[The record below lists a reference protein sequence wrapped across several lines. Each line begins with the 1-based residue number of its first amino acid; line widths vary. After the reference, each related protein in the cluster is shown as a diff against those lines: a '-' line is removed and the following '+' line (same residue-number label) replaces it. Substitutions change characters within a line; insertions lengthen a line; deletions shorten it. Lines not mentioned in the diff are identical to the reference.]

1 MQLNNFFYRLKNRLA
16 LIVAV
21 SVFVFWSNQVLAQ
34 TAQSQQAVA
43 NSANT
48 ENTTSTTNNTNSTS
62 ANLAEKPLSAIR
74 VSENSENSKNS
85 EKKALSAI
93 HFSENNNAE
102 KTQNA
107 QGAENTKQEAKK
119 QERKESSLA
128 LLAGNLTKVLLA
140 LGFVIFLMYIAYYL
154 TRKLKIGTVAPN
166 SIKVLQVYQ
175 LGTKE
180 KLMLVEVADKCLF
193 LGVTPNQINAL
204 TEVDINLVK
213 ENSQNQAEKVAFS
226 DILHKFRKD
235 SEKTKKDQKD
245 KQD

>member
-34 TAQSQQAVA
+34 TAQSQQTVA
-43 NSANT
+43 NSTNT

-74 VSENSENSKNS
+74 VSENPENS

-154 TRKLKIGTVAPN
+154 TRKLKIGAIAPN

>member
-34 TAQSQQAVA
+34 TAQSQQTVA
-43 NSANT
+43 NSTNT
-48 ENTTSTTNNTNSTS
+48 ENATSTTNNTNSTS
-62 ANLAEKPLSAIR
+62 VNLAEKPLSAIR
-74 VSENSENSKNS
+74 VSENPENS

-154 TRKLKIGTVAPN
+154 TRKLKIGAIAPN

>member
-34 TAQSQQAVA
+34 TAQSQQTVA
-43 NSANT
+43 NSTNT
-48 ENTTSTTNNTNSTS
+48 ENATSTTNNTNSTS

-74 VSENSENSKNS
+74 VSENPENP

-154 TRKLKIGTVAPN
+154 TRKLKIGAIAPN

-193 LGVTPNQINAL
+193 LGVTPNQITAL

>member
-43 NSANT
+43 NSTNT
-48 ENTTSTTNNTNSTS
+48 ENATSTTNNTNSTS

-74 VSENSENSKNS
+74 VSENPENS

-154 TRKLKIGTVAPN
+154 TRKLKIGAIAPN

>member
-34 TAQSQQAVA
+34 TAQSQQTVA
-43 NSANT
+43 NSTNT

-74 VSENSENSKNS
+74 VSENSENS

-107 QGAENTKQEAKK
+107 QGAENTKQETKK

-154 TRKLKIGTVAPN
+154 TRKLKIGAIAPN